1 MRSIIC
7 LLTLALAW
15 PAGGGASL
23 AYAQEPPVFRSLSEL
38 VLLHVTV
45 KDERN
50 RYLPGL
56 SKDSFTVYDNGRPQD
71 IRFFMDE
78 DTPATI
84 GLLVDSSGSMLPSR
98 DRVLVAVQTFVETS
112 NARDEIFALAF
123 NDAVRSTLSA
133 DQPFTSD
140 PTVLRNSL
148 GRVPAY
154 GQTALYDAIARGL
167 EYLSRG
173 HHERKALVIVSDG
186 ADNASRATFDEV
198 AARIRE
204 SDVVVYAVQLKDPI
218 ERNPNAKRLAQLAR
232 ATGGEAFTPGSIDKV
247 IDVLGRIAV
256 DIRHAYV
263 MAYAPTDHVED
274 GKARSIRV
282 QVRAPGRGR
291 VTVRTRTGHSA
302 AARAPAKP

>member
-1 MRSIIC
+1 MRSIMC
-7 LLTLALAW
+7 LLALALAR
-15 PAGGGASL
+15 PAGGGAWI

-45 KDERN
+45 TDERN

-56 SKDSFTVYDNGRPQD
+56 SKDSFAVYDNGRPQD

-140 PTVLRNSL
+140 PTILRNSL

-198 AARIRE
+198 AARIGE
-204 SDVVVYAVQLKDPI
+204 SDVVVYAVQLKDRI

-263 MAYAPTDHVED
+263 MAYAPTDHVAD
-274 GKARSIRV
+274 GEARSIRV

-302 AARAPAKP
+302 VARAPAKP